1 MVMIRRLWPIALLLM
16 LPTMAQ
22 AQSDTEVWTNN
33 ATSTLAVG
41 IDSDD
46 TAIVVASGHGARF
59 PAPTAGQFFFLTI
72 EQGGV
77 VEFMRCTSRTSD
89 TITCPVRGV
98 DSTPSAFTAGATV
111 QQRLTARTLEAFRDL
126 MLPGVTAFGRSLV
139 DDADA
144 STARSTLGLAIGV
157 SVQPWDTDLDTWA
170 TKTAPSGTV
179 VGTTDSQT
187 LTNKTLTSPVINTP
201 TGIVKADVGL
211 GNVDNT
217 SDATKNAAS
226 ATLTNKTI
234 DGASNTLTVRLAN
247 DVTGNL
253 PVGNLNSGSGAS
265 SSTYWRGDGTW
276 ATPSGGGG
284 GTPCGSANEIQYED
298 SGSFGCDADFYYD
311 PSNQIAIAPNFG
323 DGVNWLLKWGEQYS
337 GYQDELQLV
346 TPDGAAFVNLGI
358 NRLTLN
364 DPGGN
369 YAYLDVR
376 NYGGSPQLELILG
389 TAPMFYIGSTGTAV
403 RGDGDYG
410 YGFFEGNPNSD
421 IDAGLS
427 RADAGVVEVTNG
439 TAGQPGAVL
448 LRARA
453 VSALPATPVAGT
465 IATVN
470 DATLPTIGSTVT
482 GGGSAFAQVV
492 YGGSNW
498 TVIGNDSGSAVLT
511 AAAVNV
517 SSGKTL
523 TVSNSLT
530 LAGTDSSSVAF
541 GGGGT
546 VTYTVASGTS
556 AMGTSA
562 ISSGA
567 CASVVT
573 TTATGT
579 ASTDAIAWT
588 PNADISAVTG
598 YAVSTS
604 GGLNIYAYPTTNNV
618 NFKVCNPTG
627 SSITPSAMTV
637 NWRVTR

>member
-323 DGVNWLLKWGEQYS
+323 DGVNWLLQWGVQYL
-337 GYQDELQLV
+337 GYEDELQLL
-346 TPDGAAFVNLGI
+346 TADGSSFRNLGI
-358 NRLTLN
+358 KRLTLN
-364 DPGGN
+364 DADSHAVYMDARG
-369 YAYLDVR
+369 
-376 NYGGSPQLELILG
+376 YGGGSQLEIFVG
-389 TAPMFYIGSTGTAV
+389 SSPVFYVGANGAVV
-403 RGDGDYG
+403 RGDGEYG
-410 YGFFEGNPNSD
+410 YNFFNGNPNES

-427 RADAGVVEVTNG
+427 RADAGVVEITDG
-439 TAGQPGAVL
+439 TAGHSGVL
-448 LRARA
+448 LLRTRAIA
-453 VSALPATPVAGT
+453 DLPASPVAGMT
-465 IATVN
+465 ATVS
-470 DATLPTIGSTVT
+470 DATTPTIGSTVS

-492 YGGSNW
+492 YNGSAW
-498 TVIGNDSGSAVLT
+498 TVT
-511 AAAVNV
+511 
-517 SSGKTL
+517 GK
-523 TVSNSLT
+523 
-530 LAGTDSSSVAF
+530 
-541 GGGGT
+541 
-546 VTYTVASGTS
+546 
-556 AMGTSA
+556 
-562 ISSGA
+562 
-567 CASVVT
+567 
-573 TTATGT
+573 
-579 ASTDAIAWT
+579 
-588 PNADISAVTG
+588 
-598 YAVSTS
+598 
-604 GGLNIYAYPTTNNV
+604 
-618 NFKVCNPTG
+618 
-627 SSITPSAMTV
+627 
-637 NWRVTR
+637 